1 MVLSVLLNIIY
12 PPPANLAVT
21 AMSVFNLVSLGSSGW
36 MEVQGKH
43 LQYAKLQ
50 SDNTNENNKNVKIVE
65 KAKVPSQLGMF
76 VMYAPACIAGFS
88 SFALRPS
95 GDLRFNLVRSAV
107 TAHFLKRV
115 LEVLFVHKFSGSM
128 DAETMVTV
136 SLSYLLSA
144 STMIY
149 NQELVEGL
157 SEPVIDLK
165 YVGIAMFLLGIG
177 GNFYHHFLLSKLRED
192 GEKGYK
198 IPQGGLFA
206 LVICPHY
213 FFEIL
218 GFLGIS
224 CISQTLYPLC
234 FTVGSTF
241 YLMGRSYGTREW
253 YESKFEDFPKEIKAM
268 FPYIF

>member
-1 MVLSVLLNIIY
+1 
-12 PPPANLAVT
+12 
-21 AMSVFNLVSLGSSGW
+21 
-36 MEVQGKH
+36 
-43 LQYAKLQ
+43 
-50 SDNTNENNKNVKIVE
+50 
-65 KAKVPSQLGMF
+65 
-76 VMYAPACIAGFS
+76 
-88 SFALRPS
+88 
-95 GDLRFNLVRSAV
+95 
-107 TAHFLKRV
+107 
-115 LEVLFVHKFSGSM
+115 M